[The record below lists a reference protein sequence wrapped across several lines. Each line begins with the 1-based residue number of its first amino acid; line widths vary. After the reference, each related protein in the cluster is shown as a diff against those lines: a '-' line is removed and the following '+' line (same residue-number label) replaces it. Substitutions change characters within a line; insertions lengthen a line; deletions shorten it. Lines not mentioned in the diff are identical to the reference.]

1 MCRNWFLDFCSFKIV
16 FKVICALLTLFLICQ
31 ELFTFVVEK
40 PSTTSREEK
49 DIDINDIP
57 EVVICLEP
65 GFDTKVLEKYGYNDV
80 GLYYKGIV
88 DGEFV
93 GWNGNKN
100 KTKPSIDI
108 LEEALIVQNQHIS
121 GKKFITSAKYRT
133 TESLQL
139 EEIEV
144 NLRTLVWPFGRCFSV
159 KPYAIQGNVDSAVNT
174 LYLAFNETV
183 FKAYKDMHV
192 SLYFMDKTSSIKIYP
207 DENDMAGNPLKVR
220 IDRKCVSKY
229 KTKISRSYNI
239 QGDPSLNCDE
249 YTPEKSYNDCI
260 QEELFGSFQNILSC
274 HPPLL
279 AQKPEKICDG
289 KFNLSTNNWEEI
301 KRILTGLNSHN
312 NFFKCKRPCQ
322 TNIYTSRLMST
333 IPNSHTGISVIFDR
347 TISVTRS
354 EFTINGQTFLIRLGG
369 SVSSGRT
376 LLWILVTFLG
386 VPQVREVPF

>member
-1 MCRNWFLDFCSFKIV
+1 MCRNWFLYFCSFKIV

-31 ELFTFVVEK
+31 ELFTLVVEK

-57 EVVICLEP
+57 EVVIGLEP

-93 GWNGNKN
+93 GWNGNEN

-249 YTPEKSYNDCI
+249 Y
-260 QEELFGSFQNILSC
+260 
-274 HPPLL
+274 
-279 AQKPEKICDG
+279 KP
-289 KFNLSTNNWEEI
+289 
-301 KRILTGLNSHN
+301 
-312 NFFKCKRPCQ
+312 
-322 TNIYTSRLMST
+322 
-333 IPNSHTGISVIFDR
+333 
-347 TISVTRS
+347 
-354 EFTINGQTFLIRLGG
+354 
-369 SVSSGRT
+369 
-376 LLWILVTFLG
+376 
-386 VPQVREVPF
+386 